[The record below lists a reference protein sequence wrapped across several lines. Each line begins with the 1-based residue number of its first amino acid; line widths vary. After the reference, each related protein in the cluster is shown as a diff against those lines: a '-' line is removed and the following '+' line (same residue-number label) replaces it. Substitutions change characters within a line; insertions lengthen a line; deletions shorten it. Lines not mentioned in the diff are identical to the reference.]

1 MAMPASGSIAI
12 KNNTLQTCS
21 SICAAVVA
29 GGGSASG
36 SLCALSLSASKIAPH
51 CMREFYGYAPVTT
64 ICINLYVNW
73 EGMVDA
79 GDGMGGSIQLKCG
92 STVVCQSCVYP
103 YEQGTCFF
111 VWNNVPAGTY
121 CVYGGNMQAYNNYS
135 GVFTSRFWFTSTA
148 SCWTDTTNAFSTN
161 ETVDFTI
168 SDGA

>member
-64 ICINLYVNW
+64 LCVNVYVYW
-73 EGMVDA
+73 EGRMDT
-79 GDGMGGSIQLKCG
+79 GDGMGGCIQLKCG
-92 STVVCQSCVYP
+92 STVVCQSYISP
-103 YEQGTCFF
+103 YEQGSCFF
-111 VWNNVPAGTY
+111 TWNNVPAGTY
-121 CVYGGNMQAYNNYS
+121 CVYGGNLQAYNTYS
-135 GVFTSRFWFTSTA
+135 AVPTSYYWFSDTA
-148 SCWTDTTNAFSTN
+148 SCWTNTTNAFSDN
-161 ETVDFTI
+161 ENVDFTVN
-168 SDGA
+168 DGI